1 MSTEVL
7 RSINLDNM
15 NIYERRLHAFHIIS
29 VLFAHTVCS
38 LKALKGREVGREDRA
53 VDDYPCYRDT
63 WETTWPHLKTCT
75 KHLIHD

>member
-38 LKALKGREVGREDRA
+38 LKALKGREVGKLLMIILVIEILGKPLGHISRL
-53 VDDYPCYRDT
+53 VQNISSMT
-63 WETTWPHLKTCT
+63 N
-75 KHLIHD
+75 